1 MRRRR
6 SVAER
11 YGAFEGG
18 CDASATDGDR
28 HKGASMK
35 ILNRWTDAVIFE
47 SATATTMSQ
56 LIAEAIAKAKAERG
70 SGARAYL
77 VGANLTGAYLVDA
90 NLAGADL
97 VDADL
102 TDAYL
107 VDADLTDAYLVD
119 ADLTGAYL
127 VDANLARANLTR
139 ANLARAYLTGADLAG
154 ADLTGANLARAY
166 LTGADLAGA
175 YLVDANLAGADLAGA
190 DLAGAYLVDANLA
203 GADLAGADL
212 TDAYLV
218 DARNLPSGTEATDP
232 PTPYVRDTSPKTRA
246 ERAQRY
252 RERNPN
258 VPVVERL
265 DAKILERIE
274 GGEGHL
280 DMQSWHSCETTH
292 CRAGWAIHLAGEA
305 GYKLEATYG
314 SQHAG
319 AMIYRASTGR
329 VPHFFASN
337 ERALEDIRRC
347 AAEQT
352 EVP

>member
-1 MRRRR
+1 
-6 SVAER
+6 
-11 YGAFEGG
+11 
-18 CDASATDGDR
+18 
-28 HKGASMK
+28 MK

-77 VGANLTGAYLVDA
+77 VGANLT
-90 NLAGADL
+90 
-97 VDADL
+97 
-102 TDAYL
+102 
-107 VDADLTDAYLVD
+107 
-119 ADLTGAYL
+119 
-127 VDANLARANLTR
+127 
-139 ANLARAYLTGADLAG
+139 
-154 ADLTGANLARAY
+154 
-166 LTGADLAGA
+166 
-175 YLVDANLAGADLAGA
+175 
-190 DLAGAYLVDANLA
+190 GAYLVDANLA